1 MKGLGLAWAICFG
14 ATVLGAAGTRAEDV
28 LKLAVGQR
36 GAFETSLGPLG
47 EEAGIFRKHGIRIEA
62 FYTQGTGE
70 TQQAVISGS
79 ADIGIGVG
87 TLGVMAAFAKGAP
100 LRVIGASMTGG
111 RDQYWY
117 APPNSPIK
125 SMRDTSGKTVA
136 YSTAGSS
143 TNTAVLGFRD
153 LYKVD
158 LKPVATG
165 SPPNTFPQVM
175 SGQIDVG
182 WSGGAILYDKVEDG
196 TVRVIA
202 RTSEIPWLQGQTP
215 RVIITNLA
223 TLEKRRDALTRFM
236 QATRE
241 TWNWLYASPDAIPAF
256 ARWGEFKPG
265 LAAKVREETYL
276 KEDLD
281 PDRIVGIDTLK
292 QDAVKFKYVSAP
304 LTDAQIAE
312 LFRVPFK

>member
-1 MKGLGLAWAICFG
+1 MRAIHVAIALALSF
-14 ATVLGAAGTRAEDV
+14 ATQIAHAQDV

-36 GAFETSLGPLG
+36 GAMETSLGPLG
-47 EEAGIFRKHGIRIEA
+47 EEAGIFRKYGLKLES

-87 TLGVMAAFAKGAP
+87 VLGVMGAFSKGAP
-100 LRVIGASMTGG
+100 LRIIGAAMSGG
-111 RDQYWY
+111 RDQFWFVK
-117 APPNSPIK
+117 PVSPIK
-125 SMRDTSGKTVA
+125 SMRDTAGKTVA

-165 SPPNTFPQVM
+165 SPPNTFPQLM

-182 WSGGAILYDKVEDG
+182 WSGGAILYDKVLDG

-202 RTSEIPWLQGQTP
+202 RTSEIPWLNNQTP
-215 RVIITNLA
+215 RVLIVNLA
-223 TLEKRRDALTRFM
+223 TLEKRRDVIMRFM
-236 QATRE
+236 AGMRE
-241 TWNWLYASPDAIPAF
+241 TWDWLYTSPDAMPAF
-256 ARWGEFKPG
+256 ARWGEFPLSIAMK
-265 LAAKVREETYL
+265 AREETYL
-276 KEDLD
+276 REDLD
-281 PDRIVGIDTLK
+281 PDRIVGLDSLNE
-292 QDAVKFKYVSAP
+292 DAVKFKYMNAP
-304 LTDAQIAE
+304 LTKEQMST
-312 LFRVPFK
+312 LVSMPFK

>member
-1 MKGLGLAWAICFG
+1 MKGLGLAWAICFV

-117 APPNSPIK
+117 VPPNSPIK
-125 SMRDTSGKTVA
+125 SMRDTGGKTVA

-153 LYKVD
+153 LYKID

-223 TLEKRRDALTRFM
+223 TLEKRRDVLTRFM
-236 QATRE
+236 LATRE

-281 PDRIVGIDTLK
+281 PDRIVGIDTLN

>member
-1 MKGLGLAWAICFG
+1 MARRDFALAM
-14 ATVLGAAGTRAEDV
+14 VLGAAVFVNNASRAEDV

-47 EEAGIFRKHGIRIEA
+47 EEAGIFKKHGIRIEA

-111 RDQYWY
+111 RDQDWY
-117 APPNSPIK
+117 VPPNSPIK
-125 SMRDTSGKTVA
+125 TMRDTAGKTVA

-223 TLEKRRDALTRFM
+223 TLEKRRDVLTRFM
-236 QATRE
+236 RATRE
-241 TWNWLYASPDAIPAF
+241 TWNWLYTSPDAVPAF
-256 ARWGEFKPG
+256 ARWGDFRPS

-281 PDRIVGIDTLK
+281 PDRIVGLDTLN
-292 QDAVKFKYVSAP
+292 QDAVKFKYIPAT
-304 LTDAQIAE
+304 LTDSQIKE
-312 LFRVPFK
+312 LFLVPFK

>member
-47 EEAGIFRKHGIRIEA
+47 EEAGIFRKHAIRIEA

-117 APPNSPIK
+117 VPPNSPIK

-182 WSGGAILYDKVEDG
+182 WSGGAILFDKVEDG

-281 PDRIVGIDTLK
+281 PDRIVGIDTLN

>member
-1 MKGLGLAWAICFG
+1 MKGHGLAWAICFV

-117 APPNSPIK
+117 VPPNSPIK
-125 SMRDTSGKTVA
+125 SMRDTGGKTVA

-153 LYKVD
+153 LYKID

-223 TLEKRRDALTRFM
+223 TLEKRRDVLTRFM
-236 QATRE
+236 LATRE

-281 PDRIVGIDTLK
+281 PDRIVGVDTLN
-292 QDAVKFKYVSAP
+292 QDAVKFKYVAAP